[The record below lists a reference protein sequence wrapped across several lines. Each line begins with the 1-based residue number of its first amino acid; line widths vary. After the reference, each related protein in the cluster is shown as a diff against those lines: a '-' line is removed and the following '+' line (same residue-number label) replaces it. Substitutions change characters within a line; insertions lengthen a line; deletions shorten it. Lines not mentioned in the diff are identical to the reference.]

1 MSATTRRMKR
11 REERLRQRAR
21 ARDGTLEPRDRCQA
35 YYARAVCGCC
45 EVGPM
50 HFMDL
55 GTLKRAWRKMG
66 LTVWGTLVDDVGET
80 HHNIDTFYG
89 FWTK

>member
-1 MSATTRRMKR
+1 
-11 REERLRQRAR
+11 
-21 ARDGTLEPRDRCQA
+21 
-35 YYARAVCGCC
+35 
-45 EVGPM
+45 M